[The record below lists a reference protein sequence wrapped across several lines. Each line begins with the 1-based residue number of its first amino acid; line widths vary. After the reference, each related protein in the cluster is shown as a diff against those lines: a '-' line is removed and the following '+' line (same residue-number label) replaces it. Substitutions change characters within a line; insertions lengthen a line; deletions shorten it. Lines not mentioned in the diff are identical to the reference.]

1 MDCDT
6 NMAIIPFDILSSI
19 SLTLV
24 YTGMLIMLT
33 IGLNIVYAVMK
44 FSNFAHAEWVT
55 LGMFASWWFLQIL
68 SFNLP
73 FDSETWNLDILGF
86 SFPVDHIINN
96 LFIQALFSFVL
107 VGFIGILS
115 EVLVFGRL
123 KRIKASPRSL
133 TVASIGIGLIIRNL
147 LSMVFGDFPT
157 ARTVDCVTCTDSSTL
172 PSWLDLQG
180 IPIIKDIFPE
190 ISNLLPNFR
199 ASTVH
204 ISFVQDSSVGKSL
217 FPDLFPILGSQE
229 ILITGFELFII
240 LMSIIMVIAVDYMF
254 KSTKFGIAMRATA
267 DSTELAQVSGIN
279 TKRIIYYTWFL
290 AAGLTGFGAAFVR
303 ANQARF
309 STYDGFWLLLPI
321 FAVVI
326 LGGVGSFRGGIIAA
340 LIIAFTRQI
349 TNILFTQFQITGGL
363 EDILEQV
370 TGFTITFSPNY
381 MDGIAFVV
389 LILVLL
395 IRPQGIY
402 GSVESTR
409 ERV

>member
-1 MDCDT
+1 R
-6 NMAIIPFDILSSI
+6 
-19 SLTLV
+19 
-24 YTGMLIMLT
+24 T
-33 IGLNIVYAVMK
+33 I
-44 FSNFAHAEWVT
+44 
-55 LGMFASWWFLQIL
+55 
-68 SFNLP
+68 
-73 FDSETWNLDILGF
+73 
-86 SFPVDHIINN
+86 
-96 LFIQALFSFVL
+96 
-107 VGFIGILS
+107 
-115 EVLVFGRL
+115 
-123 KRIKASPRSL
+123 
-133 TVASIGIGLIIRNL
+133 
-147 LSMVFGDFPT
+147 
-157 ARTVDCVTCTDSSTL
+157 DCVTCTNSTTL
-172 PSWLDLQG
+172 PSWLDLRG
-180 IPIIKDIFPE
+180 IPIIKDILPE
-190 ISNLLPNFR
+190 ISNMLPNFR
-199 ASTVH
+199 ASTIH
-204 ISFVQDSSVGKSL
+204 ISFVEDPLVGKSI

-229 ILITGFELFII
+229 ILITGFELFIV
-240 LMSIIMVIAVDYMF
+240 LMSIIMVLAVDYMF
-254 KSTKFGIAMRATA
+254 KSTKFGVAMRATA

-349 TNILFTQFQITGGL
+349 TNILFTQFQVTGGL
-363 EDILEQV
+363 EDILEQL

-381 MDGIAFVV
+381 MDGVAFVV

>member
-1 MDCDT
+1 
-6 NMAIIPFDILSSI
+6 
-19 SLTLV
+19 
-24 YTGMLIMLT
+24 
-33 IGLNIVYAVMK
+33 
-44 FSNFAHAEWVT
+44 
-55 LGMFASWWFLQIL
+55 
-68 SFNLP
+68 
-73 FDSETWNLDILGF
+73 
-86 SFPVDHIINN
+86 
-96 LFIQALFSFVL
+96 LFIQALFSFVI

-115 EVLVFGRL
+115 ELLVFGRL

-147 LSMVFGDFPT
+147 LSMIFGDFPK
-157 ARTVDCVTCTDSSTL
+157 AKTVDCATCTDSSTL
-172 PSWLDLQG
+172 PSWLDLRG
-180 IPIIKDIFPE
+180 VPIIKDIFPE

-199 ASTVH
+199 ASTIH
-204 ISFVQDSSVGKSL
+204 ISFVQDPIVGKSL

-240 LMSIIMVIAVDYMF
+240 LMSIIMVIAVDFMF

-290 AAGLTGFGAAFVR
+290 AAGLTGFGATFVR

-363 EDILEQV
+363 EDILEQL

>member
-6 NMAIIPFDILSSI
+6 NMAIIPFDILSNI
-19 SLTLV
+19 SLALV

>member
-6 NMAIIPFDILSSI
+6 NMAIIPFDILSNI
-19 SLTLV
+19 SLALV

-147 LSMVFGDFPT
+147 LSMVFGDYPT

>member
-1 MDCDT
+1 
-6 NMAIIPFDILSSI
+6 MAIIPFDIVSNLSLAFI
-19 SLTLV
+19 

-33 IGLNIVYAVMK
+33 IGLNMIYAVMK

-55 LGMFASWWFLQIL
+55 LGMFSSWWFLQIL
-68 SFNLP
+68 SFNFP
-73 FDSETWNLDILGF
+73 FDSESWNLDILGF

-96 LFIQALFSFVL
+96 LFIQALFSFVI
-107 VGFIGILS
+107 VGLLGVVS
-115 EVLVFGRL
+115 EFLIFGRL

-133 TVASIGIGLIIRNL
+133 TVASIGIGLIVRNL
-147 LSMVFGDFPT
+147 LSMFFGDFPK
-157 ARTVDCVTCTDSSTL
+157 AKTVDCVTCTDSTTL
-172 PSWLDLQG
+172 PSWLDLRG
-180 IPIIKDIFPE
+180 IPIIKDIFPG
-190 ISNLLPNFR
+190 ISNFLPNFR
-199 ASTVH
+199 ESTIH
-204 ISFVQDSSVGKSL
+204 IPFVRDPSVGTSL

-229 ILITGFELFII
+229 ILITGFELLIV
-240 LMSIIMVIAVDYMF
+240 LMSIIMVLAVDYMF
-254 KSTKFGIAMRATA
+254 KSTRFGVAMRATA

-309 STYDGFWLLLPI
+309 STYGGFWLLLPI

-349 TNILFTQFQITGGL
+349 TNIVFTQFQVTGGF
-363 EDILEQV
+363 EDFLEQL

-381 MDGIAFVV
+381 MDGIAFLV